1 MEAQSL
7 KDVKTIHDGS
17 LAKSFLS
24 NVFFPIKK
32 AQTEPEMY
40 SWQEAWRREF

>member
-24 NVFFPIKK
+24 TGLWN
-32 AQTEPEMY
+32 EMMLVSY
-40 SWQEAWRREF
+40 SCKWL